1 MDNMAAVVFLGSG
14 PQAKSTHEYI
24 SETLGNATADK
35 RDDRLTFGINSSSD
49 LSYSKA
55 ELKADDTGTGKKN
68 AADRVHYFFRVET
81 ADI

>member
-35 RDDRLTFGINSSSD
+35 RDDRMSFGVNSSSD

-55 ELKADDTGTGKKN
+55 ELKLMTPAGKKN
-68 AADRVHYFFRVET
+68 AADRVHYFLRVET

>member
-1 MDNMAAVVFLGSG
+1 MMDNMAAFVFLGSG

-35 RDDRLTFGINSSSD
+35 KDDRMSFGVNSSSD

-55 ELKADDTGTGKKN
+55 ELADDTRAGKKN